1 MDMDTPNRVYSI
13 GHSNLSKDDFLQLL
27 KKFAIHVLVDVR
39 SSPYSQYLPHFNR
52 PELQHFLSGKG
63 IEYLFAGEFLG
74 GRPQDPQLYR
84 AREIPEGKA
93 DYLNLV
99 DYPAVA
105 RTDHFRR
112 GLNRLIAVA
121 AQRTVAIMCS
131 EEDPLQCHRHHLIA
145 NELDLRNIP
154 VVHIRKSGIFEPFQS
169 GTVISTVIA
178 TTPQQKALF

>member
-1 MDMDTPNRVYSI
+1 MAAPNRVYSI
-13 GHSNLSKDDFLQLL
+13 GHSNLSSDAFLSLL
-27 KKFAIHVLVDVR
+27 QQFAIDTVVDVR

-52 PELQHFLSGKG
+52 PDLQHVLNAKG
-63 IEYLFAGEFLG
+63 IEYLFAGDFLG
-74 GRPQDPQLYR
+74 GRPQDPLLYR

-112 GLNRLIAVA
+112 GLKRLMDVA
-121 AQRTVAIMCS
+121 TQRTVTIMCS

-145 NELDLRNIP
+145 NALDQHGTQ
-154 VVHIRKSGIFEPFQS
+154 VVHIRKGGITERFQPE
-169 GTVISTVIA
+169 TVISTVMA

>member
-1 MDMDTPNRVYSI
+1 MDTPNRVYSI
-13 GHSNLSKDDFLQLL
+13 GHSNLSSDAFLDLLQL
-27 KKFAIHVLVDVR
+27 FSIDALVDVR

-52 PELQHFLSGKG
+52 PELQHFLNANS

-74 GRPQDPQLYR
+74 GRPQDPQLYK

-105 RTDHFRR
+105 RTAHFRR
-112 GLNRLIAVA
+112 GLQRLMDVA
-121 AQRTVAIMCS
+121 KQRTVAIMCS

-145 NELDLRNIP
+145 NELDLRNIA
-154 VVHIRKSGIFEPFQS
+154 VVHIRKSGILEPFQPK
-169 GTVISTVIA
+169 TVISTVLA